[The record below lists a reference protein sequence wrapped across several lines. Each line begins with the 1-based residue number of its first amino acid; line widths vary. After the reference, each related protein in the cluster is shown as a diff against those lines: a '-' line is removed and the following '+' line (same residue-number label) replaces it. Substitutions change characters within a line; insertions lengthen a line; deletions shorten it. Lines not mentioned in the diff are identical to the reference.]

1 MESEQSPFSFIW
13 NNALADYFAKLPPN
27 CKYDLRDAKWLEIR
41 NVDDLTRSLAQDHA
55 DFNKDTVSTN
65 AFSKVLKTALG
76 PLELVMGMC
85 GGAATMAFPPSSQIL
100 GAVSILIGAGKAVT
114 GAFDALRGLFEKI
127 GFFLSR
133 LQGLTGGRERVPRAL
148 EDILRAIL
156 VSILDICALATR
168 RSFHVAGES
177 KHSKLRDAWR
187 KTKSNVAEFSKQLIL
202 GADSEVDGS
211 VAKLEQL
218 VDAETKLTVAL
229 TKRDTADIKSVAVE
243 IQGTTITLTSVTW
256 QIQKDTAE
264 LKLKVDLI
272 REDTR
277 QTKED
282 TTIIRED
289 AKQTKEDATEI
300 KSNVKKMM
308 EMQDSSNRVLEGIL
322 RLAGQSASVETAQI
336 VKAGEGRTKLS
347 PIQQLQIRLT
357 PATQVN
363 DNVYHKTRQRF
374 EYTTDW
380 IIEEPL
386 VKQWLEGKSPL
397 LVISG
402 SSGIGK
408 TFLAGR
414 IVDELRDRYK
424 QAVQH
429 ASRTSV
435 AYFFPNA
442 LQTGLDHMNSL
453 IRTMAYQLAANDDL
467 YCKKLLGKFK
477 AGLVEKNSS
486 EADRPFEINVRTI
499 ENDTQIN
506 GIAEDVAQV
515 HLDDETGIDVME
527 SGVEIG
533 EEDGEHHGPENA
545 PRVDGANDLSSDG
558 TAMAKIDETL
568 PDESIAVFNLWNAV
582 FTDIYESSRASAF
595 LVVDAVGELD
605 RDEVPGLMRALK
617 VSSKTPLDG
626 ETCSL
631 STLLFIDSDCSERNL
646 NRLPVGTPHLV
657 VGRSKT
663 ADDMGR
669 FVERQTSDAFK
680 NRLVDPV
687 LVQELR
693 STVYEACEGN
703 FTWASLLV
711 DELTSFSREDRIR
724 QMLSTLP
731 RSLEEAVLLQL
742 RRLHRQLDHDELE
755 DLHVC

>member
-1 MESEQSPFSFIW
+1 
-13 NNALADYFAKLPPN
+13 
-27 CKYDLRDAKWLEIR
+27 
-41 NVDDLTRSLAQDHA
+41 
-55 DFNKDTVSTN
+55 
-65 AFSKVLKTALG
+65 
-76 PLELVMGMC
+76 
-85 GGAATMAFPPSSQIL
+85 
-100 GAVSILIGAGKAVT
+100 
-114 GAFDALRGLFEKI
+114 
-127 GFFLSR
+127 
-133 LQGLTGGRERVPRAL
+133 
-148 EDILRAIL
+148 
-156 VSILDICALATR
+156 
-168 RSFHVAGES
+168 
-177 KHSKLRDAWR
+177 
-187 KTKSNVAEFSKQLIL
+187 
-202 GADSEVDGS
+202 
-211 VAKLEQL
+211 

-264 LKLKVDLI
+264 LKRKVDLI

-277 QTKED
+277 QIKED
-282 TTIIRED
+282 TTVIRED

-322 RLAGQSASVETAQI
+322 RLTGQSASMESAQM
-336 VKAGEGRTKLS
+336 VKASEGRTQLS

-357 PATQVN
+357 PATQMN

-374 EYTTDW
+374 ESTTDW
-380 IIEEPL
+380 IIEEPV
-386 VKQWLEGKSPL
+386 VKEWLEGKSPL

-402 SSGIGK
+402 ASGIGK

-414 IVDELRDRYK
+414 IVDELRNRYK

-442 LQTGLDHMNSL
+442 LQTGLDSMNSL
-453 IRTMAYQLAANDDL
+453 IRTLAYQLATNDDL

-477 AGLVEKNSS
+477 AGLIEKNGNES
-486 EADRPFEINVRTI
+486 DHPFVITVTSTQ
-499 ENDTQIN
+499 NDTEIDA
-506 GIAEDVAQV
+506 ITEDVGQM
-515 HLDDETGIDVME
+515 HLADGVGVDVTGFGKDT
-527 SGVEIG
+527 GG
-533 EEDGEHHGPENA
+533 EDGESGSSEPA
-545 PRVDGANDLSSDG
+545 PCADGANDLPDG
-558 TAMAKIDETL
+558 DTTAGETDEAL
-568 PDESIAVFNLWNAV
+568 PDESIAVFDLWNAV
-582 FTDIYESSRASAF
+582 FTEIYESSRASAF

-617 VSSKTPLDG
+617 ASSKLAIDG

-646 NRLPVGTPHLV
+646 ARLPDGTPHLV
-657 VGRSKT
+657 VDRSKT

-680 NRLVDPV
+680 GRLVNPQ

-693 STVYEACEGN
+693 NTVYEACEGN

-711 DELTSFSREDRIR
+711 DELASFSREDRIR

-731 RSLEEAVLLQL
+731 QSLEEAVLLQL